1 MHSGKERSMIHILS
15 LVTSTLSNG
24 AHGNFHDEHGNF
36 YGKYCSS
43 YGKHSNFVKNL
54 PDLQ

>member
-15 LVTSTLSNG
+15 LVTSTLSDS

-43 YGKHSNFVKNL
+43 YGKHSNFVENL
-54 PDLQ
+54 PGLQ